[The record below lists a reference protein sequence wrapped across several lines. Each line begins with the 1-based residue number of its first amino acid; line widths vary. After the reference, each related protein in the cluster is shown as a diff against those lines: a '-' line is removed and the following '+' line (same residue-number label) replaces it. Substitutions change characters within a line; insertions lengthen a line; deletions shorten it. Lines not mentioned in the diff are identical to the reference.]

1 MLNSNKMFRTKK
13 DATSKVWCST
23 VITCRQQ
30 CEMLPPRC
38 DALIQSRWR
47 HQMETFS
54 ALLALCTGN
63 SPIIGEFPSQRP
75 VTRSFDIL
83 FDPRLNK
90 RLSKQSWSLWF
101 KTPSHSLWR
110 HCNVPKYV
118 QIKARSCHEVR
129 CLKLKN
135 CRQCKM
141 APGRWDTCLAIMYYR
156 EQWEMTPEW

>member
-1 MLNSNKMFRTKK
+1 MMFNSNNMSTTMR
-13 DATSKVWCST
+13 DATTKVWCPNT
-23 VITCRQQ
+23 ITMTSSNGNIFRV
-30 CEMLPPRC
+30 
-38 DALIQSRWR
+38 
-47 HQMETFS
+47 
-54 ALLALCTGN
+54 TG
-63 SPIIGEFPSQRP
+63 PLYGEFTDQRWISSQRP

-83 FDPRLNK
+83 FDLGLNK
-90 RLSKQSWSLWF
+90 RLSKQSRSLWF

-110 HCNVPKYV
+110 HCNVLKCV

-141 APGRWDTCLAIMYYR
+141 APGRWDTCLAIMNYR